1 MKAPMQQLQE
11 EIEELKRLISKA
23 KDKEEAE
30 ELNRQLDALMRAVNN
45 S

>member
-1 MKAPMQQLQE
+1 MQQLQE